1 MRGNQC
7 AINSPRFTA
16 TSSRGLFE
24 ASHGIVFLL
33 GCPCTTASSPAP
45 IPPRLAKGYSLLA
58 ENYFNLLSRV
68 SPLLFSPFSL
78 SFEPFSSSSSSFP
91 SSSSSSS
98 SSSRTRRK
106 ERDLWR
112 RVYYHGSTR
121 YVQWPMLYRSWSISR
136 LQRVCLVNEIVS
148 RIDMERWVNLLDSFI
163 FERAK
168 GKSD

>member
-68 SPLLFSPFSL
+68 SPLFFFHHPSNPFLLLLLLLLFL
-78 SFEPFSSSSSSFP
+78 LLLLLLLLLLEPVEKREIYEDASITMAP
-91 SSSSSSS
+91 
-98 SSSRTRRK
+98 
-106 ERDLWR
+106 RDT
-112 RVYYHGSTR
+112 S
-121 YVQWPMLYRSWSISR
+121 WPMLYRSWSISR
-136 LQRVCLVNEIVS
+136 LQRVCLVNET
-148 RIDMERWVNLLDSFI
+148 RRSF
-163 FERAK
+163 FESIWND
-168 GKSD
+168 G